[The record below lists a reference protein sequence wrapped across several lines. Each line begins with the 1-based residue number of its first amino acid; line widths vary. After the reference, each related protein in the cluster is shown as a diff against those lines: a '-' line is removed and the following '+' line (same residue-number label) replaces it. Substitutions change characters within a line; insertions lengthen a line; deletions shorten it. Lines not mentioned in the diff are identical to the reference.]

1 MKGGPIFKEQKATF
15 RKLEGRL
22 ELRGK
27 GEGLSEGGE
36 REEAIR
42 EAESTSRRTS
52 YTIAVQ

>member
-1 MKGGPIFKEQKATF
+1 MFKEQKATF

-42 EAESTSRRTS
+42 
-52 YTIAVQ
+52 